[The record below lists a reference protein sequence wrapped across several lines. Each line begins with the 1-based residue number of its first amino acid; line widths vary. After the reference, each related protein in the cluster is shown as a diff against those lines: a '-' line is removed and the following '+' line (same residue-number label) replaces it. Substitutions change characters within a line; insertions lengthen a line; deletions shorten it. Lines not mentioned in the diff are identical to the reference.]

1 MKIKIRIGKSNEN
14 KVKMKN
20 SKFEFHIAK
29 KIRKKYRI
37 DESLFSINGNVII
50 ADFVKVRS
58 FVQQLNA
65 KREDVNKVT
74 PGYVNAMGLL
84 DEIYHFI
91 LREYEVSENPGVF
104 KKALSQLNSTLGEDS
119 TNKILSEFVS
129 LFPPTEV
136 YKGKVSVF
144 EYLNSMTDD
153 RPNVEIA
160 LEELFILYFA
170 DYNPANKKLKELF
183 DTSYFSNKDLFD
195 KTIYQL
201 DRFFKNEKPF
211 GPDNLDIFTLFKTPI
226 DQNPDNLEGQLDF
239 VMTKWQIFLEEKYSR
254 RILTSKDLM
263 KEDIRFESFG
273 GGGGAPT
280 IAPKYKGGMKAD
292 FLSIGKSGYK
302 YAQDVNN
309 FYEEPENFTPDIPWM
324 PNVILLAKNAFVWL
338 DQLSKKYQREI
349 NRLDQVPD
357 EELDQLARWNFNGLW
372 LIGIWER
379 SPASKRIKHIMGNI
393 DAVAS
398 AYSLYDYHIAYDLG
412 GDEAYHNLNE
422 RAKARGLR
430 LASDMVPNHTGIVS
444 DWIKHRPDYFI
455 QSDQPP
461 FPNYTFNGQ
470 NLSEDPD
477 YQIRIEDGYYERR
490 DAAVVFQRID
500 NKSGKVGYL
509 YHGNDGTS
517 MPWNDTAQLNMMK
530 PEVREAVIQKIF
542 DVARK
547 FSIIRFDAAMT
558 LTKKHYQRLWFP
570 QPGTG
575 GDIPSRTDHAITRG
589 EFDQQFPNEF
599 WREVVDRFNK
609 EMPETL
615 LLAEAFWLMEGYF
628 VRSLGMHRV
637 YNSAFM
643 HMMMKEENEKY
654 RDLITNT
661 LEFEPEILKRYVNF
675 MSNPDEETA
684 IKQFG
689 TDDKYFGVLI
699 LMITLPGLPM
709 FGHGQ
714 VEGFTE
720 KYGMEYKRA
729 YYNES
734 PNQWLI
740 ERHEREIFPLMRKR
754 YVFSEVE
761 NFWIFD
767 LNNDH
772 GGVNEN
778 VYAYVNSN
786 SGEKAII
793 LFNNKF
799 EDAYGTI
806 HESAPKLVNNNGN
819 KKLETKKIHE
829 ALGIKAEPNYYYIYK
844 DRVTNLEYIKS
855 GQEIVY
861 NGWRIELSA
870 FKYKVCL
877 NFREVYD
884 ENGEYRNLVQ
894 RIGSSGVPNINR
906 KVQELRLEPIHK
918 AMKNIFKDKPI
929 KEFVEQNVLLNEVAT
944 YRNIVV
950 KDYEKLL
957 DELKSYLEL
966 KGDKK
971 ESLKKFEEN
980 IENVKTIN
988 KLLDEELT
996 PKKSIKYD
1004 GFADSFRVSAI
1015 ANYKESSLIFLLY
1028 SVIRNLKDLF
1038 DEKGE
1043 INKENYLNKLL
1054 IDAPAHEILKHLGR
1068 GEHEIFNELTLLNIL
1083 VECESKLCDVSDLK
1097 NELSVTKKNKEL
1109 RDYLKKEKSK
1119 DFSKLIHDDFVR
1131 TYLGVNFYEGVW
1143 YFSKEKFEELI
1154 DWMATI
1160 SLVRNAASVK
1170 KEDELIIRI
1179 KNILYINSYLKD
1191 AAENAGYKLEELEH
1205 VVNGNEE
1212 NKNEIDEDKK
1222 KTKR

>member
-1 MKIKIRIGKSNEN
+1 MQIELGFSNQSLRTFHKKIAY
-14 KVKMKN
+14 
-20 SKFEFHIAK
+20 EFHIAK
-29 KIRKKYRI
+29 EVRKKYEI
-37 DESLFSINGNVII
+37 DETLFTINGNVVL
-50 ADFVKVRS
+50 ANFAEVRK
-58 FVQQLNA
+58 FVQRLNA
-65 KREDVNKVT
+65 KREDVQKVT

-91 LREYEVSENPGVF
+91 LREYEISENPGVI
-104 KKALSQLNSTLGEDS
+104 KKGLAYLNKNLGEES
-119 TNKILSEFVS
+119 VNKILSEFVS
-129 LFPPTEV
+129 LFPPTDV
-136 YKGKVSVF
+136 YKGKLSVF
-144 EYLNSMTDD
+144 EYLNTMTDN
-153 RPNVEIA
+153 RPNTEVA

-183 DTSYFSNKDLFD
+183 DTTYFANKDLFD
-195 KTIYQL
+195 KTIFEL
-201 DRFFKNEKPF
+201 DKFFKKEKPF
-211 GPDNLDIFTLFKTPI
+211 GPDNQDIFTLFKTPI
-226 DQNPDNLEGQLDF
+226 DQSPENLEGQLDF
-239 VMTKWQIFLEEKYSR
+239 VMTKWKVILKEKFSSK
-254 RILTSKDLM
+254 ILSSKDLM

-273 GGGGAPT
+273 GGAPT
-280 IAPKYKGGMKAD
+280 IAPKYKGGMDAD
-292 FLSIGKSGYK
+292 FLAIGKSGYK
-302 YAQDVNN
+302 YAQDVDD

-338 DQLSKKYQREI
+338 DQLSKKYEREI
-349 NRLDQVPD
+349 KRLDQVPD

-379 SPASKRIKHIMGNI
+379 SPASKKIKHIMGNI

-398 AYSLYDYHIAYDLG
+398 AYSLYDYHIANDLG
-412 GDEAYHNLNE
+412 GDEAYHDLNE

-444 DWIKHRPDYFI
+444 DWVKHKPDYFI
-455 QSDQPP
+455 QADQPP
-461 FPNYTFNGQ
+461 FPNYTFNGP

-500 NKSGKVGYL
+500 NKSGKVTYL

-575 GDIPSRTDHAITRG
+575 GDIPSRTDHSMTRS

-643 HMMMKEENEKY
+643 HMMMKEENKKY
-654 RDLITNT
+654 RDLIINT

-689 TDDKYFGVLI
+689 TDDKYFGVLT

-729 YYNES
+729 YYNEE
-734 PNQWLI
+734 PNKWLI

-767 LNNDH
+767 ANNDY
-772 GGVNEN
+772 GGINEN
-778 VYAYVNSN
+778 VFAYVNSAN
-786 SGEKAII
+786 EEKALV

-799 EDAYGTI
+799 EDAYCTI
-806 HESAPKLVNNNGN
+806 HNSAPKLVSRNGS
-819 KKLETKKIHE
+819 KKLERRKIHE
-829 ALGIKAEPNYYYIYK
+829 ALGIKPEPNYYYIYK
-844 DRVTNLEYIKS
+844 DRITNLEYIKS
-855 GQEIVY
+855 GQEIVF
-861 NGWRIELSA
+861 NGWRVELGA
-870 FKYKVCL
+870 FKYQVFM

-884 ENGEYRNLVQ
+884 ETGEYQNLVQ
-894 RIGSSGVPNINR
+894 LIGNSGVPNMSR
-906 KVQELRLEPIHK
+906 KLQELRLAPIHAAIK
-918 AMKNIFKDKPI
+918 CIFNDEPI
-929 KEFVEQNVLLNEVAT
+929 KEFINRCVLLNDKIETKNLV
-944 YRNIVV
+944 N
-950 KDYEKLL
+950 KEYEKLI
-957 DELKSYLEL
+957 DKIISYLDL
-966 KGDKK
+966 NADKGKVLNNF
-971 ESLKKFEEN
+971 ESAVET
-980 IENVKTIN
+980 VKIVNT
-988 KLLDEELT
+988 LLSEKLT
-996 PKKSIKYD
+996 PKQNVKYE
-1004 GFADSFRVSAI
+1004 GFSESFRVSALS
-1015 ANYKESSLIFLLY
+1015 NYKESSLLFLLFL
-1028 SVIRNLKDLF
+1028 ITCTLKDLF
-1038 DEKGE
+1038 EKDGDV
-1043 INKENYLNKLL
+1043 NKTNYLHKLL
-1054 IDAPAHEILKHLGR
+1054 IDAPIHDILTHLGR
-1068 GEHEIFNELTLLNIL
+1068 GEHEIFTEMTLLNIL
-1083 VECESKLCDVSDLK
+1083 VECEINLFNVIDVEREFNITKENVELKDFLK
-1097 NELSVTKKNKEL
+1097 NYKV
-1109 RDYLKKEKSK
+1109 K
-1119 DFSKLIHDDFVR
+1119 DFQTLIHDDFVR
-1131 TYLGVNFYEGVW
+1131 TFIGVNFYKGIW
-1143 YFSKEKFEELI
+1143 YFSKENFEDLM
-1154 DWMATI
+1154 DWLATSTI
-1160 SLVRNAASVK
+1160 VRAFNSDDSEEMQLAQ
-1170 KEDELIIRI
+1170 I
-1179 KNILYINSYLKD
+1179 KNILYLNRYFKNS
-1191 AAENAGYKLEELEH
+1191 AANTGYKLEELEY
-1205 VVNGNEE
+1205 VIIGKESD
-1212 NKNEIDEDKK
+1212 KNDAEKK
-1222 KTKR
+1222 KKSIRE